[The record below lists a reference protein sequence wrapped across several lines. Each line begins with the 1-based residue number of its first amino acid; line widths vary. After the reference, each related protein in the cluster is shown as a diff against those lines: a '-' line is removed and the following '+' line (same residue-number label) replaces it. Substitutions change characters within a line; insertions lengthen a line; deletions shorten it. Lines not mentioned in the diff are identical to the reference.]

1 MQWSHHLCIHK
12 MNLKAIED
20 VVNPKALTLIK
31 IRSVDVNG
39 EDWRFTIRDCNLEM
53 ALKEH

>member
-20 VVNPKALTLIK
+20 ALTLIK